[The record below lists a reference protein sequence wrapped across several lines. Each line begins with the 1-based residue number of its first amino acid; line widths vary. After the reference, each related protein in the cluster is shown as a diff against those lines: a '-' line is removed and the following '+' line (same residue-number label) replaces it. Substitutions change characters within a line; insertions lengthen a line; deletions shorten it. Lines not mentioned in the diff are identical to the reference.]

1 MKVRD
6 VMRTDLVLIK
16 KDATYKEVAKTLY
29 DHKISGAPVVDDNGK
44 LVGIISEKDLF
55 KVLYPYYKTFYA
67 TPQAYADLENRENKA
82 QEVQDHPIGDYMSKE
97 VVIISPD
104 EPIMSAGATMLA
116 RHMHRLPVV
125 EDGKLIG
132 MVSRK
137 SIYRAILQ
145 QKLGF

>member
-6 VMRTDLVLIK
+6 IMRTDLVLVK
-16 KDATYKEVAKTLY
+16 KTATYKEVAKTLY
-29 DHKISGAPVVDDNGK
+29 DHKISGAPVVDDEGK
-44 LVGIISEKDLF
+44 LVGMISEKDLF

-82 QEVQDHPIGDYMSKE
+82 QEIQDHPIEEYMSKE
-97 VVIISPD
+97 VVTISPE
-104 EPIMSAGATMLA
+104 EPVMSAGATMLA
-116 RHMHRLPVV
+116 RHVHRLPVM
-125 EDGKLIG
+125 EGGKLIG

-145 QKLGF
+145 QKFGF

>member
-6 VMRTDLVLIK
+6 VMRTDLVLVQK
-16 KDATYKEVAKTLY
+16 SSTYKEVAKILY
-29 DHKISGAPVVDDNGK
+29 DRKISGAPVVDETGR
-44 LVGIISEKDLF
+44 LVGVISEKDLF

-67 TPQAYADLENRENKA
+67 TPQDYADLENRENKA
-82 QEVQDHPIGDYMSKE
+82 QEVQDHSIEGYMTKD
-97 VVIISPD
+97 VVTIAPD

-116 RHMHRLPVV
+116 RHVHRLPVV
-125 EDGKLIG
+125 ENGKLIG

-145 QKLGF
+145 QKFGF